1 MAKTHSIRCE
11 VWLEQLNDLTQ
22 GAADAERRAQAAEKR
37 CTEHSQEI
45 VDLRADYEKSEEAL
59 TLMLKHY
66 QAAEATAE
74 EERVRASEF
83 ACQVDE
89 AQRNLRGKDVFIGNL
104 LKTQEQLR
112 SHLADAE
119 GRIVKLEREQLQS
132 TQRICKLTKL
142 LQKAEKVAKK
152 AAASEVTKLLCQKDE
167 HECCQEYSDVESHEA
182 TEESVDT
189 DCDSDSDWEPG
200 CN

>member
-1 MAKTHSIRCE
+1 MAKTHSGSIRCE

-37 CTEHSQEI
+37 NTEYSQEI
-45 VDLRADYEKSEEAL
+45 ADLRADYEKSDAAL

-66 QAAEATAE
+66 QAAEATAK

-83 ACQVDE
+83 AQQLED
-89 AQRNLRGKDVFIGNL
+89 AKQNLRGKDVFIGNL
-104 LKTQEQLR
+104 LKTQEQMR
-112 SHLADAE
+112 SHLSDAE
-119 GRIVKLEREQLQS
+119 GKIAKLERDQLQGG
-132 TQRICKLTKL
+132 QRIRKLTKL
-142 LQKAEKVAKK
+142 LQDIQACKVT
-152 AAASEVTKLLCQKDE
+152 ASELTELLCQNDE
-167 HECCQEYSDVESHEA
+167 HDCCQPYSVVEPQEA